1 MKQSKKLL
9 RGFLI
14 ALFWIIAWEVL
25 ALLIGKEIIL
35 PSPVATFSALIR
47 IAQTHSFYK
56 AVFYSLIRIIVGY
69 TSGIVIGILG
79 AVLTYKF
86 SLLRALL
93 TPILKIIKAVP
104 VASFII
110 LAFFWFKSDIL
121 PAFIAFLMVL
131 PMIWSITEA
140 ELFAV
145 DKKYIEQARVFGL
158 SKFKIFT
165 QITLPFIMP
174 ALASTALT
182 ALGFAWKSGVAAEI
196 ICLPKQSFG
205 NLLHVSKLHIE
216 IAEVFAITAVVA
228 LLSMLLE
235 FLIKKVIRRYSN
247 DKIR

>member
-1 MKQSKKLL
+1 MTCCNYYF
-9 RGFLI
+9 R
-14 ALFWIIAWEVL
+14 
-25 ALLIGKEIIL
+25 
-35 PSPVATFSALIR
+35 
-47 IAQTHSFYK
+47 FYK
-56 AVFYSLIRIIVGY
+56 AVFYSLLRIITGY
-69 TSGIVIGILG
+69 TLGIIIGILG

-86 SLLRALL
+86 SLLRSLL

-121 PAFIAFLMVL
+121 PSFIAFLMVL
-131 PMIWSITEA
+131 PMIWSITET

-145 DKKYIEQARVFGL
+145 DKKYIEQARIFGL
-158 SKFKIFT
+158 SRFKIFT
-165 QITLPFIMP
+165 NITLPFILP
-174 ALASTALT
+174 SLASTALV

-205 NLLHVSKLHIE
+205 NMLNVAKLHIE

-235 FLIKKVIRRYSN
+235 FVIKNAVRRYSR
-247 DKIR
+247 DKIK